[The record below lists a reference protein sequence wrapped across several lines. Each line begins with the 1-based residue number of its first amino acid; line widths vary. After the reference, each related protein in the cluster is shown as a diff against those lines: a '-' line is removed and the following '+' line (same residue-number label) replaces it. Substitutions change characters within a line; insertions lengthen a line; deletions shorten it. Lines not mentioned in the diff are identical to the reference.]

1 MNDLCNK
8 LDLKINSNFISSDS
22 LFCGMR
28 EWYKKKNYNGALLIL
43 EDTLRNINIDSKS
56 ELSNFYDLAA
66 SILWKIGEKN
76 EAHKLWQK
84 SYNFDSNNRHTLLSL
99 KILFNE
105 NVNYSYFFELFI
117 KIKYNEYFSL
127 KEEKEENCCL
137 DFFEEDKV
145 LNYLITFWEKNL
157 SSKNLDEMDELEL
170 VDYFINLEV
179 F

>member
-1 MNDLCNK
+1 M
-8 LDLKINSNFISSDS
+8 
-22 LFCGMR
+22 
-28 EWYKKKNYNGALLIL
+28 
-43 EDTLRNINIDSKS
+43 
-56 ELSNFYDLAA
+56 AA

-127 KEEKEENCCL
+127 KEEKGDKDALERYKDSLRKSKENYEKRIKEKDFSVKKKGEPPTL
-137 DFFEEDKV
+137 DSEAFDLLV
-145 LNYLITFWEKNL
+145 EKNKL
-157 SSKNLDEMDELEL
+157 KEQ
-170 VDYFINLEV
+170 VDLEV
-179 F
+179 EKLKLKNRTTSQK